1 MIAFDLNFNMSE
13 ILHVSNASHSEKMLA
28 HGQVI
33 WRAVGPIICGS
44 ENKKQNGA
52 KHDRANDF
60 MLRSGPSM
68 RALRWTLY
76 VLTGDPKI
84 LYAPNGTQAD
94 LVIAKVSQMSLHA
107 NCIQITLDFVTNIS
121 FLSYAGLVKNALLTF
136 LFLSHLFCLYS
147 IRC

>member
-1 MIAFDLNFNMSE
+1 MINKYSMIALDLNFNMSE
-13 ILHVSNASHSEKMLA
+13 ILHASNASHSEKMLA

-44 ENKKQNGA
+44 ENKQKSG
-52 KHDRANDF
+52 KERDLANDF

-94 LVIAKVSQMSLHA
+94 QVIAKVNL
-107 NCIQITLDFVTNIS
+107 ITFDFVT
-121 FLSYAGLVKNALLTF
+121 
-136 LFLSHLFCLYS
+136 S
-147 IRC
+147 IKRSVYVRQ